1 MGRYTQANNELWYT
15 CSMNMMW
22 IRPGRMISLG
32 YGRYVRSDEVAA
44 IEPIEEGRGPR
55 KRSLVWLRGL
65 STPMVASRS
74 QEAIIHDITEFSDEA
89 QKARNQR
96 LVLER
101 MVRALDDV
109 PGSFRRRLR
118 DRDGVDLDDLV
129 EEAHKAIA

>member
-1 MGRYTQANNELWYT
+1 
-15 CSMNMMW
+15 MMW
-22 IRPGRMISLG
+22 IKPGRMISLG

-65 STPMVASRS
+65 STPLVGSRS
-74 QEAIIHDITEFSDEA
+74 QDAIVRDITEAPEEGMD
-89 QKARNQR
+89 ARHQR

-101 MVRALDDV
+101 VVRTLDDV
-109 PGSFRRRLR
+109 PGAFRRRLR
-118 DRDGVDLDDLV
+118 EREGVDLDELV